1 MPNDSPYVMTAME
14 IAWGYVFGHVGT
26 LPPASD
32 PGAGPR
38 QALEEVIRDA
48 LRRPPCVVA
57 FSGGRDS
64 SVVLAVA
71 THVARRDGLPE
82 PLPITTVFPDAP
94 RTDESHWQEQVVR
107 HLRLREWLRLT
118 IHDELDLVGP
128 LAQAHLVAHGVV
140 WPPTIHGDTPFVEH
154 ARGGSLID
162 GEGGDDVLGVAAHRI
177 APLTFLLR
185 APRPLRWRRVRPAL
199 RALAPGR
206 VRAELARRS
215 MLAERPTSWLQPA
228 ASHALTSEI
237 GAAEVASPL
246 SFAASVRRVPRRRT
260 QVLLAH
266 NRTVLGQSYDVDIS
280 SPLLHPDVVQAL
292 ADDGKRLGR
301 GTRTTMLRSLV
312 PDLLPDVVL
321 ARTTKAEFGSA
332 FWAGETGAFVER
344 WNGVGVDPMLVDSE
358 ELRRVWRSGE
368 HNALTSALLQQAWL
382 ATHHPDRAAVP

>member
-1 MPNDSPYVMTAME
+1 MSAME

-26 LPPASD
+26 LPPASH
-32 PGAGPR
+32 PGVRPR
-38 QALEEVIRDA
+38 HALEEVIRVA

-82 PLPITTVFPDAP
+82 PVPITTVFPDAP
-94 RTDESHWQEQVVR
+94 RTDESHWQEQVLR

-128 LAQAHLVAHGVV
+128 LAQAHLVAHGVL
-140 WPPTIHGDTPFVEH
+140 WPPTIHGDSPFVEH

-177 APLTFLLR
+177 APLTYLLR
-185 APRPLRWRRVRPAL
+185 APRPLRWRRIRPAL
-199 RALAPGR
+199 RTLAPGR
-206 VRAELARRS
+206 VRAKLARRS
-215 MLAERPTSWLQPA
+215 MLAERPMSWLRPA
-228 ASHALTSEI
+228 ARRALTHEI
-237 GAAEVASPL
+237 RAAEIAAPL

-260 QVLLAH
+260 QVLLAR
-266 NRTVLGQSYDVDIS
+266 NRAVLGESHDVAIS

-292 ADDGKRLGR
+292 ADDGKRLGT
-301 GTRTTMLRSLV
+301 GTRTATLRSLV

-321 ARTTKAEFGSA
+321 ARTTKAEFGNA
-332 FWAGETGAFVER
+332 FWAGETGAFVEQ
-344 WNGVGVDPMLVDSE
+344 WNGDGVDPTLVEPE
-358 ELRRVWRSGE
+358 ELRRVWRSGDP
-368 HNALTSALLQQAWL
+368 NALTSALLQQAWL
-382 ATHHPDRAAVP
+382 ATHRSDRAAVP